1 MTALGFS
8 ETIRRL
14 MGATPGEETIG
25 ERIRRLRLAQGLSQR
40 ELSGPGVSYA
50 YVSRIEA
57 NQRKPSLKVIRLLA
71 RRLDIDPG
79 YIETGDPVSEAARR
93 ELRLVDAELELRL
106 GQDEERAEAE
116 LDALMREKANDIT
129 GVHARAALGL
139 LASQRAD
146 HLRTIRLLKGATASS
161 YITPEARGD
170 VYEAL
175 AAAYAAN
182 GTPNRAIRL
191 LRQCIEAVVEKE
203 EAVSQLVRYKSL
215 LAEHLTLSGARD
227 EARVVVSD
235 AATIASGI
243 SSSSA
248 RGTLL
253 WVAGK
258 AAWMAGDPGAANR
271 QMSQA
276 IAILEATDDTLAL
289 ARAHL
294 ANAQMLALNAE
305 TDEAAAQLHQAE
317 RLIEL
322 VGDRDDLGVLRAE
335 QAKLAARAGD
345 AETAVKRA
353 RQAEELLA
361 SDARH
366 QADAQ
371 HALGAAYAAAG
382 DIDAADAAFKLAVD
396 LIEARSQRREAAQ
409 IAREWARALRA
420 AGHESEAFSV
430 MERATILAV
439 RNMGA
444 EARTR
449 ALARDIPDSAV

>member
-1 MTALGFS
+1 
-8 ETIRRL
+8 

-57 NQRKPSLKVIRLLA
+57 NQRKPSLTVIRLLA
-71 RRLDIDPG
+71 RRLDVDPG
-79 YIETGDPVSEAARR
+79 YIETGDPVDEAAKR
-93 ELRLVDAELELRL
+93 ELRLADAELELRL
-106 GQDEERAEAE
+106 GQDEARAEAE

-129 GVHARAALGL
+129 GVQARAALGL
-139 LASQRAD
+139 LASRRTD
-146 HLRTIRLLKGATASS
+146 HLRTIRLLKGATASR

-191 LRQCIEAVVEKE
+191 LRQCIEAVADKE

-215 LAEHLTLSGARD
+215 LATNLASTGALD
-227 EARVVVSD
+227 EARAVVRD
-235 AATIASGI
+235 AADIASRV
-243 SSSSA
+243 SSPST
-248 RGTLL
+248 RGMLL
-253 WVAGK
+253 WAAGK
-258 AAWMAGDPGAANR
+258 ASWMAGDPLAAKR

-276 IAILEATDDTLAL
+276 LAIFEATEDTLAL
-289 ARAHL
+289 ARAHR

-305 TDEAAAQLHQAE
+305 TDEAAAQLEQAK
-317 RLIEL
+317 RLTEL
-322 VGDRDDLGVLRAE
+322 VGDRHDLGVLRAD
-335 QAKLAARAGD
+335 QAKLAARASDG
-345 AETAVKRA
+345 ETAVKRA
-353 RQAEELLA
+353 REAEELLA
-361 SDARH
+361 DDVRH
-366 QADAQ
+366 RAEAQ

-382 DIDAADAAFKLAVD
+382 DIDAADAAFKSAVN
-396 LIEARSQRREAAQ
+396 LMEERSQRREAAQIARELRREAAQ
-409 IAREWARALRA
+409 IAREWARALREVGREA
-420 AGHESEAFSV
+420 EAFAV
-430 MERATILAV
+430 MERATMLAV

-449 ALARDIPDSAV
+449 SLARDIPDSSV